1 MPRVKSPPW
10 RKSEERKEGRE
21 ERGERERK
29 REERGERERKREERG
44 VRVGLRGK
52 TRETEGEIGMEEEKS
67 KSF

>member
-10 RKSEERKEGRE
+10 RKREERKEG
-21 ERGERERK
+21 

-52 TRETEGEIGMEEEKS
+52 TRETEGEIGME
-67 KSF
+67 

>member
-10 RKSEERKEGRE
+10 RKREERKEGRE

-29 REERGERERKREERG
+29 REERG
-44 VRVGLRGK
+44 VRMGLRGK